1 MRHWVFGFGLA
12 TLLIAN
18 AYADGYLWLS
28 AAGSAPASV
37 YRYNLRTGRV
47 DRVVHPG
54 AWGFVQSG
62 DYNLLA
68 YDGDALYIGMEND
81 RTLLKVNPYT
91 GAFRSAF
98 GYNMCNCFYGH
109 HLMKDGAFYEGELW
123 RAAPARAEGSPGILF
138 VSSASGEP
146 TNAFYAMNQPDLQ
159 PIGLEAVGDAL
170 VLTTEQGI
178 YRVQLTEEPL
188 VFEALPYT
196 LSGVPAGHTLGG
208 LAYDAERGVLYLAS
222 AHNGSTTLWRLT
234 LNHEAQTAIAEPV
247 DSLTLKGYP
256 TGRRPTAMGFV
267 PARAG
272 DANDDGC
279 VDDADLLQVL
289 FQFGS
294 SDLASDLNRDGV
306 VDDADLLLVL
316 FQFGNGC

>member
-1 MRHWVFGFGLA
+1 MRNWLTGVVLAIGLH
-12 TLLIAN
+12 TSV
-18 AYADGYLWLS
+18 YADGYLWLS

-47 DRVVHPG
+47 DRVVNPG

-91 GAFRSAF
+91 GALRSAF
-98 GYNMCNCFYGH
+98 GYQMRNCFYGH
-109 HLMKDGAFYEGELW
+109 HRMKDGTFFEGELW
-123 RAAPARAEGSPGILF
+123 RAAPAHAEGSPGLLF
-138 VSSASGEP
+138 VSSPNGVPS
-146 TNAFYAMNQPDLQ
+146 NAFYAMNQPAIQ

-170 VLTTEQGI
+170 MLTTAQAL
-178 YRVQLTEEPL
+178 YRVQLTDEPL
-188 VFEALPYT
+188 VFEAVPYA

-208 LAYDAERGVLYLAS
+208 LAYDATNDILYLAS
-222 AHNGSTTLWRLT
+222 SDGTSATLWRLT
-234 LNHEAQTAIAEPV
+234 LNHPAQDANATPV
-247 DSLTLKGYP
+247 ESLTLKGYP
-256 TGRRPTAMGFV
+256 TGRQPTALGFV

-294 SDLASDLNRDGV
+294 SDPASDLNRDGV
-306 VDDADLLLVL
+306 VDDADLLMVL
-316 FQFGNGC
+316 FHFGNGC

>member
-1 MRHWVFGFGLA
+1 MRRWATGVLLAIGFS
-12 TLLIAN
+12 ISS
-18 AYADGYLWLS
+18 YADGYLWLS
-28 AAGSAPASV
+28 AAGSAPATV
-37 YRYNLRTGRV
+37 YRYNLRTGQV
-47 DRVVHPG
+47 DRVLHPG
-54 AWGFVQSG
+54 TWGFVQSG

-98 GYNMCNCFYGH
+98 GYQMCNCFYGH
-109 HLMKDGAFYEGELW
+109 HGMKDGAIRDGELW
-123 RAAPARAEGSPGILF
+123 RAAPARSAGSAGILH
-138 VSSASGEP
+138 VSD
-146 TNAFYAMNQPDLQ
+146 TNGVPLIAYYQPALEQ
-159 PIGLEAVGDAL
+159 LIGLEWVGDAL
-170 VLTTEQGI
+170 MITDAQGL
-178 YRVQLTEEPL
+178 YRIQFPDEPL
-188 VFEALPYT
+188 VFEATPYT
-196 LSGVPAGHTLGG
+196 VNGVPEGHTLGG
-208 LAYDAERGVLYLAS
+208 LAYDATNDILYLAS
-222 AHNGSTTLWRLT
+222 SDGANATLWRLT
-234 LNHEAQTAIAEPV
+234 LDHSAQSANATPV
-247 DSLTLKGYP
+247 ESLTLKGYP
-256 TGRRPTAMGFV
+256 TGRQPTALGFV

-294 SDLASDLNRDGV
+294 SDLASDLNRDGT